1 MGVLV
6 GMVTFG
12 NLAFTKLAIES
23 IRDTTKKSEP
33 DFFVVVGKPGDTQ
46 TAYYLQENKI
56 SHVIHHEN
64 WGFPKSVNDI
74 YDYAW
79 KENNYDNLILAGN
92 DIVAYPGAV
101 DKMISLAKNSDF
113 SVISATQYDVKSLVK
128 EYPQA
133 KNYFVN
139 SEKLVFFDFT
149 SKPWELAEFEDTNE
163 VADMQ
168 MYDIQNLCLYKKVVF
183 DTVGYTDVNYYPA
196 YFVDNDYAQRI
207 VMAKLRTC
215 TMRGARFFHFW
226 SRTIHQGSGGS
237 TNRNFEGNR
246 AYYKHKWGGTV
257 GEETNTPPIKID
269 SREEEER
276 IITYWR
282 NL

>member
-23 IRDTTKKSEP
+23 IKDTTKESEL
-33 DFFVVVGKPGDTQ
+33 DFFVVVGKPGDVQ

-79 KENNYDNLILAGN
+79 KENNYDSVILAGN
-92 DIVAYPGAV
+92 DIVAYPGTV
-101 DKMISLAKNSDF
+101 DRMISLSKNSDF
-113 SVISATQYDVKSLVK
+113 SVISATQYDVKTLVK

-139 SEKLVFFDFT
+139 NEKLVFFDFT
-149 SKPWELAEFEDTNE
+149 SKPWELAEFEDTDAI
-163 VADMQ
+163 ADMQ
-168 MYDIQNLCLYKKVVF
+168 MSDIQNLCLYKRDVF

-207 VMAKLRTC
+207 VMAKLRIC

-237 TNRNFEGNR
+237 TNKNFESNR
-246 AYYKHKWGGTV
+246 AYYKHKWGGEV
-257 GEETNTPPIKID
+257 GGETNFPPIKID

-276 IITYWR
+276 IINYWR